1 MRGVCAGPRADGAG
15 RTERGFIVAVM
26 TAEERR
32 CVTADRENAMFVRND
47 GMSVPVRSRVA
58 IIIRLRGRVRVAT
71 GRPGHAVKGY
81 NHAAAANGTWPPSR
95 THTHYG

>member
-1 MRGVCAGPRADGAG
+1 MRGVGAGPRADGAG
-15 RTERGFIVAVM
+15 RTERGFIRAVM
-26 TAEERR
+26 TAEATAVGHRR
-32 CVTADRENAMFVRND
+32 PRKRESGSD

-71 GRPGHAVKGY
+71 GRPGLDVKGY